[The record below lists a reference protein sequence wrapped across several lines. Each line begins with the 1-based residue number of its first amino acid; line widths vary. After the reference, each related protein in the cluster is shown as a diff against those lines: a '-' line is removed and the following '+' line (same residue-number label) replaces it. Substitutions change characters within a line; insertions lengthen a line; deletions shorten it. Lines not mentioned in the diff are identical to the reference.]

1 MVSLPESPLGLDLNQ
16 RDRLVF
22 YYFVGLSLV
31 IVTFT
36 VGYSQVTWRL
46 EGEGQSIVASFEFV
60 VRTMTTTGYGQ
71 DAG

>member
-1 MVSLPESPLGLDLNQ
+1 MVSLPESPLGLDLNR

-22 YYFVGLSLV
+22 YYFVGLSLI

-36 VGYSQVTWRL
+36 VGYNQVMWRL
-46 EGEGQSIVASFEFV
+46 EGEGQSIVASFECV